1 MRWHP
6 LCVDQTAVSPGQPY
20 IVRAL
25 PHLPLI
31 AAAVLLGACG
41 STAVTDISAPSG
53 IRCEAS
59 ITAEPATVP
68 ADATSTSL
76 TISAARDCTWSARS
90 EVSWL
95 QLASTSGQGAS
106 TIAVTVAA
114 NTLAASRS
122 GTIVVNEQ
130 RLMLNQEG
138 RGCTITLTGPTAPM
152 AVSGGRGT
160 LQVATLAGCAWT
172 VTSSSP
178 WLVPLTTSG
187 SGAATVAY
195 DVSANTGAAREASL
209 TVSGRTFLVS
219 QDAAPTAPPC
229 SFSINPTSRDLPASG
244 GTMSVDVTS
253 QAGCAWTV
261 TGGASWITVTVPS
274 GVGSGKVDYTVAAN
288 PTITARQATLTI
300 AGRVHTINQAGL
312 VCTITVT
319 PPSQTFS
326 AAAATGQLTI
336 STLPLCPWSAS
347 SNAGFVLVGS
357 GSGSGPGTL
366 SYQVLQ
372 NTGVIPRTAT
382 ITVSGQTH
390 TITQSGT
397 SPCTYGLAPPSRTIA
412 ATGATATVTLTTAA
426 GCAWTAVSS
435 DAWLTVAQSS
445 ASGNGPAEIAYTA
458 AANTAAAGRTAT
470 ITAGGQTHTVT
481 QSGAT
486 QACTYDIAPPS
497 RTVAATGATATV
509 TLTTTAGCAWTAVSS
524 DVWLTVALSSASGSG
539 PADITYTA
547 AANTAASGRTATIAV
562 GGKVHTVTQDAAAVT
577 CAYTLTPGSR
587 QMVSAGGSA
596 TVAVST
602 GPTCAWTA
610 VSSATWLTIAQGSGS
625 GAGPAT
631 IAYTAAANT
640 TSSSRTATITVAGQ
654 VHTVTQDPPP
664 VTCTYSLSPASREFQ
679 PAGGSGTV
687 MVTTGPTCAWTAVSS
702 DGWVTVTNPSGT
714 GTATINY
721 VVGSTGMG
729 VDRTATI
736 TVNGQVHSIRQRRTD

>member
-1 MRWHP
+1 M
-6 LCVDQTAVSPGQPY
+6 SPGQPY
-20 IVRAL
+20 IVRSL
-25 PHLPLI
+25 PLLPLI
-31 AAAVLLGACG
+31 AAAVLVSACG
-41 STAVTDISAPSG
+41 STAVTDISAPGG

-106 TIAVTVAA
+106 TIAVTVAS

-122 GTIVVNEQ
+122 GAIVVNEQ

-178 WLVPLTTSG
+178 WLTPLTTSG
-187 SGAATVAY
+187 SGSANVAY
-195 DVSANTGAAREASL
+195 DVSANTGVAREASL

-219 QDAAPTAPPC
+219 QDAAPTAPAC

-253 QAGCAWTV
+253 QAGCDWTV

-274 GVGSGKVDYTVAAN
+274 GAGSGKVDYTVAAN

-326 AAAATGQLTI
+326 AAAANGQLTI
-336 STLPLCPWSAS
+336 NTLPLCPWSAS

-357 GSGSGPGTL
+357 TSGSGPGTL

-372 NTGVIPRTAT
+372 NTGVTPRTAT

-397 SPCTYGLAPPSRTIA
+397 SPTCTYGIAPPSRTIA

-435 DAWLTVAQSS
+435 DGWLTVAQSS

-458 AANTAAAGRTAT
+458 AANTAASGRTAT
-470 ITAGGQTHTVT
+470 ITVGGQTHTVT
-481 QSGAT
+481 QSGARRRART
-486 QACTYDIAPPS
+486 KSPHRRAPSP
-497 RTVAATGATATV
+497 RPGATATV
-509 TLTTTAGCAWTAVSS
+509 ALTTTGGCAWTAVSS
-524 DVWLTVALSSASGSG
+524 DNWLTVAQGSANGSG
-539 PADITYTA
+539 PANIT
-547 AANTAASGRTATIAV
+547 
-562 GGKVHTVTQDAAAVT
+562 
-577 CAYTLTPGSR
+577 
-587 QMVSAGGSA
+587 
-596 TVAVST
+596 
-602 GPTCAWTA
+602 
-610 VSSATWLTIAQGSGS
+610 
-625 GAGPAT
+625 
-631 IAYTAAANT
+631 YTAAANT

-654 VHTVTQDPPP
+654 VHTVTQDAAA
-664 VTCTYSLSPASREFQ
+664 VPA
-679 PAGGSGTV
+679 
-687 MVTTGPTCAWTAVSS
+687 
-702 DGWVTVTNPSGT
+702 
-714 GTATINY
+714 
-721 VVGSTGMG
+721 
-729 VDRTATI
+729 RT
-736 TVNGQVHSIRQRRTD
+736 R